1 MTETPSKEAT
11 MSQTPKKQNFLHGA
25 MLLTIATAIVKV
37 IGALYKIPL
46 KMVIGDQGYGYFVT
60 AYDIYTVLLMI
71 STAGLPIAMS
81 RMISQAT
88 ALNHNNQVRRI
99 YKTARAIFLGLGVV
113 SSGLMMLFCHELA
126 EFQGQPDAW
135 AAVACLGPC
144 ALLMGIMSTYRGF
157 FQGQGDMR
165 PTSNSQMLEAVVK
178 LIVGLAAA
186 FAVMHFTQSVA
197 LAAGGAIL
205 GVTVSCLASV
215 AYLFSKFRP
224 AYDQLPATNDEPRSY
239 SATAKGLLA
248 IAIPITIG
256 SAGLQ
261 MLTVI
266 ETNLYMG
273 QLRVSLDATLSSGA
287 LEGWLNAYGYAGEAL
302 TRADAIQ
309 FLMDT
314 RKGIYN
320 MAQTVFNMP
329 CAFIIPITTSIIP
342 AITSHLTLN
351 NHAAVK
357 STEESAARITSLIS
371 LPCAVGLL
379 VLARPV
385 MGLLGGYS
393 GEKLDLAAGLLAL
406 LSVSIFLYSVLQLT
420 NALLQSHGYA
430 HIPVINTLV
439 AGVMKLAVVYVLTG
453 NPELGI
459 LGAPIGMIACYLAIA
474 IFNILALYRTVSE
487 KPALVTNFLRS
498 VPAAAVMGVCV
509 FGCYWAM
516 TELLHITSNVILCGV
531 PIVVGVA
538 VYVVCVALFKS
549 ITREDCILLPKGE
562 KIANLLRL

>member
-1 MTETPSKEAT
+1 

-46 KMVIGDQGYGYFVT
+46 KMIIGDQGYSYFVT
-60 AYDIYTVLLMI
+60 AYDIYMVLLMI

-81 RMISQAT
+81 RMISQST

-99 YKTARAIFLGLGVV
+99 YKTARAIFLGLGII
-113 SSGLMMLFCHELA
+113 STALMVLFCHELA

-157 FQGQGDMR
+157 SQGQGDMR

-186 FAVMHFTQSVA
+186 WAVMHFTQSVA

-205 GVTVSCLASV
+205 GVTVSCMASV
-215 AYLFSKFRP
+215 AYLFAKFQP
-224 AYDQLPATNDEPRSY
+224 AYKSLPDTNDQALSF
-239 SATAKGLLA
+239 SDTAKSLLA
-248 IAIPITIG
+248 IAVPITIG

-261 MLTVI
+261 ILAVV

-273 QLRVSLDATLSSGA
+273 QLRSSLDATMSAGA
-287 LEGWLNAYGYAGEAL
+287 LETWLTAYGYEGEAMV
-302 TRADAIQ
+302 RADAIQ

-320 MAQTVFNMP
+320 MTQTIFNMP

-342 AITSHLTLN
+342 AITAQLTLS

-357 STEESAARITSLIS
+357 TTEESAARITSLIS

-385 MGLLGGYS
+385 MALLGGYS
-393 GEKLDLAAGLLAL
+393 GEKLELATILLAL
-406 LSVSIFLYSVLQLT
+406 LAVSIYLYSVLQLT

-439 AGVMKLAVVYVLTG
+439 AGVLKLAVVYVLTG
-453 NPELGI
+453 NPDLGI
-459 LGAPIGMIACYLAIA
+459 VGAPIGMTLCYLAIA
-474 IFNILALYRTVSE
+474 IFNIVALNRTVSDR
-487 KPALVTNFLRS
+487 PALISNFLRS
-498 VPAAAVMGVCV
+498 APAAIVMGVCV
-509 FGCYWAM
+509 FGCYYTL
-516 TELLHITSNVILCGV
+516 TELLHISSSLLLCGI
-531 PIVVGVA
+531 PIVVGVV
-538 VYVVCVALFKS
+538 VYVVCVVLFKS

-562 KIANLLRL
+562 KIADLLRL